1 MDIQLRNKI
10 IKIGVFVGL
19 IIIGAAAWYLLTPR
33 STITLALAPETTT
46 LKYGD
51 TTKQVKDGQS
61 FNIKPGKYTFTF
73 SRNEF
78 STVTEQVDVKN
89 GQKLEVLIA
98 LTPLTDNARS
108 IINSNPKSVRIT
120 QGYASRIVSRQAQ
133 EAAKNNPLLTKL
145 PLGGKDYYIYACA
158 SVKYPKDATK
168 QAICID
174 TLTDTSLPHALQA
187 IKTAG
192 FDPSTY
198 EILSGSKTR
207 KVFLTGANYTIDY
220 FLNSQLDKPIIYINT
235 TTSQGQ
241 GESVDTYHQRLLD
254 IRTQALK
261 DMATK
266 GYDANNY
273 LVYYT
278 DSYLS
283 SQFTPQV
290 PEEEDHFLPP
300 VSY

>member
-10 IKIGVFVGL
+10 IKIGIFVGI

-33 STITLALAPETTT
+33 STITLALAPETVT
-46 LKYGD
+46 LKYGN

-61 FNIKPGKYTFTF
+61 FNITPGKYTFTF

-108 IINSNPKSVRIT
+108 IISSNPKSVRIT

-133 EAAKNNPLLTKL
+133 EAAKNNPLLSKL

-187 IKTAG
+187 IKATG
-192 FDPSTY
+192 FDPNSY

-207 KVFLTGANYTIDY
+207 KVILTGTDYTIDY
-220 FLNSQLDKPIIYINT
+220 FLNSQLDKPLLYIT
-235 TTSQGQ
+235 LTAPQGSNETATAYQ
-241 GESVDTYHQRLLD
+241 QRAEQ
-254 IRTQALK
+254 IRNQALSDLK
-261 DMATK
+261 QR
-266 GYDANNY
+266 GYNPDNY
-273 LVYYT
+273 YLRYT
-278 DSYLS
+278 DQALQHLS
-283 SQFTPQV
+283 TPS
-290 PEEEDHFLPP
+290 PGDNDEALPP
-300 VSY
+300 ANY